1 MTNYDDIYL
10 KKENHVIGLR
20 IVFGENYDTRTIE
33 SEYNGKIFTNS
44 HDIPDF
50 DNRYHELKNA
60 GYEEV
65 QMCTSYSY
73 KNGEKIRKYNF
84 K

>member
-1 MTNYDDIYL
+1 MTNFDDIYL
-10 KKENHVIGLR
+10 KKENHVIELR

-33 SEYNGKIFTNS
+33 SEYNGRIFTNN
-44 HDIPDF
+44 HDIADF
-50 DNRYHELKNA
+50 NKRYHELRDA

-65 QMCTSYSY
+65 QMYTSYSY

-84 K
+84 E